1 MSQAGRFSSSTPLP
15 GTLLT
20 LTGNSGGAVGPNG
33 GGNINIIDDITQGTA
48 RIVGNPGTNTLTLQ
62 LSDAANNTGLGL
74 DSLVNL
80 TIGTDNTAL
89 GFQALQKD
97 TSGTFNTAI
106 GDIASA
112 NLATG
117 NNTTSVGYGALTLA
131 TAGDYNTSIGSLS
144 LQALLTGTRNIAL
157 GFEAGQA
164 YVGAEASNITI
175 GNNGIA
181 AESHVTRIGTSGSGA
196 GQQNKCYV
204 AGIDGVNV
212 GSVAKVLT
220 MASDQLGT
228 TIITAGTGISITPGA
243 NTITISSSGTTTLT
257 YTNVSVTPYVV
268 LTTDEFLS
276 VNSSGGAITVQLPNA
291 ATLGKVFIVK
301 DRTGSAGTFNITVT
315 TVGGA
320 VNIDGATTF
329 VMNANYQ
336 SAEFI
341 GNGTS
346 YEVF

>member
-1 MSQAGRFSSSTPLP
+1 MSQAGRFNTNTPAP
-15 GTLLT
+15 GTVLT
-20 LTGNSGGAVGPNG
+20 LTGNSGGAVGPDG
-33 GGNINIIDDITQGTA
+33 SGNINIIDDTSSGTS
-48 RIVGNPGTNTLTLQ
+48 RIVGSPGTNTLTLEFT
-62 LSDAANNTGLGL
+62 DAANNTGIGL
-74 DSLVNL
+74 DSLINL
-80 TIGTDNTAL
+80 TTGTDNTAL

-97 TSGTFNTAI
+97 ADGTFNTAI

-112 NLATG
+112 NLASG

-131 TAGDYNTSIGSLS
+131 TAGDYNTAIGSLA

-164 YVGAEASNITI
+164 YVGAETSNITL
-175 GNNGIA
+175 GNNGVA
-181 AESHVTRIGTSGSGA
+181 AESHVIRIGTTGGGA
-196 GQQNKCYV
+196 GQQNKAFI

-212 GSVAKVLT
+212 GSVAKVVT

-228 TIITAGTGISITPGA
+228 ATITAGTGISVTPGA

-257 YTNVSVTPYVV
+257 YTNVNTTPYVV
-268 LTTDEFLS
+268 LTTDEYLS
-276 VNSSGGAITVQLPNA
+276 VDSSGGAITVQLPNA

-301 DRTGSAGTFNITVT
+301 DRTGSAAASNITVT

-329 VMNANYQ
+329 VMNANFQ
-336 SAEFI
+336 VAEFI
-341 GNGTS
+341 GNGSS